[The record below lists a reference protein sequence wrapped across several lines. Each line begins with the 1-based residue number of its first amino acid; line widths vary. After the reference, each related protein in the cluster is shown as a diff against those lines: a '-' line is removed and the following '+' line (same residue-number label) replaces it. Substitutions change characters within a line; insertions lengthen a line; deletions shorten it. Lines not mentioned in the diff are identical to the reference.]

1 MSHILL
7 GFQDVLHPAT
17 LIWVALGVFIGYV
30 VGALPGLGKGTGVAV
45 AIPLTFYLT
54 PPAAIG
60 MLIGIAKGSGA
71 GSAVSAILLNTPGEP
86 SSAPTA
92 LDGYPLA
99 RQGKAQKALKMGLF
113 ASVIGDFLSTI
124 ILILLAAPLARY
136 ALLIGPV
143 ELCAILLFSLTFIG
157 GLSGTSM
164 TKGLIAGA
172 LGIFF
177 ATIGFETET
186 FVPRMSFGLLELDDG
201 IKLVPMA
208 IGMLAVAEMVVQA
221 GNLKALDS
229 ATGQIRDS
237 DRREDRVILW
247 SEWRRCFPAIARG
260 TLIGSV
266 VGILPGLGASVGS
279 FMSYGATRKASKTP
293 EKFGTGMIE
302 GVAAAESADNAVVPA
317 SLIPLFALG
326 IPGSV
331 IAAILIAAFILHGLT
346 PGPLM
351 FKQQPRLVAD
361 VYAAMLCA
369 SVIMLAI
376 GYLGQR
382 VFAQIIK
389 APMRLIIPG
398 VLLLCSV
405 GAYMETGSIFS
416 IYVMLAFAVVG
427 FFARKLDFSFVTFL
441 IGFVI
446 GPNLELSFR
455 QSLQLLDHNAL
466 NLLHH
471 PIALVF
477 LVLTVVVAWWI
488 GHGSR
493 LAASVGRHDA
503 HDFTGAEDHDDTEF
517 LAIKRED
524 ER

>member
-1 MSHILL
+1 MSTLL
-7 GFQDVLHPAT
+7 IGFQDVLNPST
-17 LIWVALGVFIGYV
+17 LFWVAVGVTLGYV
-30 VGALPGLGKGTGVAV
+30 LGALPGLGKATGVAV
-45 AIPLTFYLT
+45 SIPLTFYLT
-54 PPAAIG
+54 PVAALG
-60 MLIGIAKGSGA
+60 MLIGIAKGSAA

-113 ASVIGDFLSTI
+113 ASVIGDFASTL
-124 ILILLAAPLARY
+124 ILIGLAAPLARY

-157 GLSGTSM
+157 GLSGQSM

-172 LGIFF
+172 LGVFF
-177 ATIGFETET
+177 ATIGLETET
-186 FVPRMSFGLLELDDG
+186 FVPRLTFGLLELDDG
-201 IKLVPMA
+201 IALVPMA
-208 IGMLAVAEMVVQA
+208 IGMLAVAEMIIQA
-221 GNLKALDS
+221 GNLKTLDAETARITDGES
-229 ATGQIRDS
+229 RS
-237 DRREDRVILW
+237 DRFVLA
-247 SEWRRCFPAIARG
+247 SEWRRCIPVIARG

-279 FMSYGATRKASKTP
+279 FLSYGATKKASKTP

-351 FKQQPRLVAD
+351 FQQQPRLVAD

-369 SVIMLAI
+369 SAI
-376 GYLGQR
+376 LLVVGYTGQR
-382 VFAQIIK
+382 IFAQVIK
-389 APMRLIIPG
+389 APLRLIIPG

-405 GAYMETGSIFS
+405 GAYMETSSVFS
-416 IYVMLAFAVVG
+416 ILVMLAFAVIG

-446 GPNLELSFR
+446 GPKLELSFR
-455 QSLQLLDHNAL
+455 QTLQLLDHNAA
-466 NLLHH
+466 NLAGH
-471 PIALVF
+471 PIAVVF
-477 LVLTVVVAWWI
+477 IVLTAAVIWW
-488 GHGSR
+488 
-493 LAASVGRHDA
+493 VGRGNKPPDVI
-503 HDFTGAEDHDDTEF
+503 GAADRTK
-517 LAIKRED
+517 ARET
-524 ER
+524 R